1 MRDRAGSGFNVFFV
15 DPFSPE
21 PHTLVRL
28 LISQVGP
35 VKFLCTSWNMRN
47 SLTNLWGINWVLE
60 KMGVP

>member
-21 PHTLVRL
+21 HHTLVRL

-35 VKFLCTSWNMRN
+35 VLSSFC
-47 SLTNLWGINWVLE
+47 VLP
-60 KMGVP
+60 GT